1 MGLRPFLF
9 CMEDNIN
16 HPKHYKLGN
25 IETIDVTKNFDFIL
39 GNILKYTMR
48 AGKKVPKGM
57 TKESAMLE
65 DLKKAKWYLDYK
77 INELTN
83 LMDDIDDTGI

>member
-1 MGLRPFLF
+1 
-9 CMEDNIN
+9 
-16 HPKHYKLGN
+16 
-25 IETIDVTKNFDFIL
+25 
-39 GNILKYTMR
+39 MR